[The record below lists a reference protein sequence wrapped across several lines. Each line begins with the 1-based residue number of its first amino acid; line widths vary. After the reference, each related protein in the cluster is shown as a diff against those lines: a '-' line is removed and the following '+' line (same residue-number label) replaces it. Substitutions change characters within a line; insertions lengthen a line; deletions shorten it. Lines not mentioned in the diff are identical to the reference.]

1 MKPEAEDLR
10 TLLDRIVACGPRA
23 VGSEGERRCAALLAH
38 LLGCHDLE
46 VRVQPFGV
54 SRWPLRVATYLMPVL
69 AAACMLAAALFLPDR
84 PVLSTVIL
92 AAMVAAVIASTRLH
106 RFGDRLFDM
115 GRQVRS
121 ANIVARTR
129 RWSAERP
136 SLLFMAHYDSKSQP
150 TPIAVRLGA
159 LFMAVGSVVV
169 LLGVALSVAFELYE
183 PGAFTLWLPAT
194 IGLVSLL
201 LLFLG
206 FPGNRSP
213 GAMDNGSGLAVMLAL
228 ADELPG
234 LCGQRFNLM
243 FVATGAEE
251 LGLGGALRF
260 AQEFGGEL
268 DPERTLCINFDILGG
283 GGKVRLA
290 GSKRSIGSEGG
301 NLERRLRAG
310 RLPVILGAGMDHMRL
325 EAAGFRA
332 FSLTQ
337 SDLRSLWHVHGPR
350 DTIDRVGTDQLAR
363 IAGAVGELAKSL

>member
-23 VGSEGERRCAALLAH
+23 VGSDGERKCAALLAH

-46 VRVQPFGV
+46 VRIQPFRI
-54 SRWPLRVATYLMPVL
+54 SRWPLRFATYLMPVV
-69 AAACMLAAALFLPDR
+69 AAVCILAAALSLPDR
-84 PVLSTVIL
+84 AGLASVIL
-92 AAMVAAVIASTRLH
+92 AVMLAVVAASTRLH
-106 RFGDRLFDM
+106 RLGDHLFDR
-115 GRQVRS
+115 GGQVRS
-121 ANIVARTR
+121 ANIVARSQ
-129 RWSAERP
+129 RWIEDRP
-136 SLLFMAHYDSKSQP
+136 CLLFMAHYDSKSQP
-150 TPIAVRLGA
+150 FPIAVRLGA

-169 LLGVALSVAFELYE
+169 LLGVALSAAFELYE
-183 PGAFTLWLPAT
+183 PSVFALWLPAT

-228 ADELPG
+228 AGELPG
-234 LCGQRFNLM
+234 VCDDRCNLM

-260 AQEFGGEL
+260 AQEHGGKL
-268 DPERTLCINFDILGG
+268 DPGRTLCINFDILGG

-301 NLERRLRAG
+301 IIERRLRAG

-363 IAGAVGELAKSL
+363 IVDAVGELAKSL